1 MGIPSY
7 FSFIIKNHQKIITTL
22 QNIRNQPLSQTFHHL
37 FFDANSIIYDAFHKL
52 AKEYSETHN
61 PELLNQQTFFQ
72 TLSENVI
79 QILEQ
84 HIQFIQ
90 PEHTLFIAF
99 DGIPPPAKIVQQ
111 RSRRFKTKH
120 LEKLTAEFLSQI
132 TSNPVSNQ
140 PSNPQQQQQQQQK
153 PPTFPWQT
161 NMITPGTS
169 FMIFLSNQLEKYF
182 QTHLK
187 NNKTKTKTNTK
198 IQILSTSEHPGE
210 GEHKIFQYLRENP
223 PEPNENIAIYGL
235 DSDLIMLSLL
245 SFPNIYIFREAPVFL
260 SNKIDLILIKNQHH
274 NHNTQ
279 SQNQPQTHSA
289 NQESYFLDINQFKT
303 AIQETTHK
311 VYDYV
316 FMCFLLGNDFLP
328 HIACLN
334 LRNQGLHTLL
344 KYYSQTN
351 PTLINP
357 ITLDIQWNDL
367 HKLLKPI
374 AKQERELLIQENAAF
389 SKMPYPV
396 YGKTQPNKTQQTKT
410 QNENKT
416 ETENKT
422 PEIKTAN
429 KNDIQEYIQNAPYF
443 FSKPIRQYI
452 QPECKNDTWKQR
464 YHEIYNH
471 ACPKRYLKQMHDT
484 WHYYLGNIT
493 QLAHTTMHPPLLS
506 DMVEVLDSQTHQ
518 TQTPTQIFENLT
530 PLTEF
535 HFQSNQEYLAYVLSD
550 EPMHYHFG
558 FEKFLWEV
566 SVYSQCLPVS

>member
-22 QNIRNQPLSQTFHHL
+22 QNIRNQPLSQSFHHL

-61 PELLNQQTFFQ
+61 PDLLNQQSFFQ

-90 PEHTLFIAF
+90 PEQTLFIAF

-140 PSNPQQQQQQQQK
+140 PQPQQPQQ

-161 NMITPGTS
+161 NMITPGTP
-169 FMIFLSNQLEKYF
+169 FMIFLSNQLENYF

-187 NNKTKTKTNTK
+187 NNKTKTNTK

-223 PEPNENIAIYGL
+223 PKPNENIAIYGL

-245 SFPNIYIFREAPVFL
+245 SVPNIYIFREAPVFL
-260 SNKIDLILIKNQHH
+260 SNKIDLILIKNQHQ

-279 SQNQPQTHSA
+279 SQTHSA
-289 NQESYFLDINQFKT
+289 SNQESYFLDINQFKT

-351 PTLINP
+351 PTLVDP
-357 ITLDIQWNDL
+357 KTLEIQWHDL

-396 YGKTQPNKTQQTKT
+396 YGK
-410 QNENKT
+410 
-416 ETENKT
+416 NKT
-422 PEIKTAN
+422 PEN
-429 KNDIQEYIQNAPYF
+429 KNQISKSEIQEYIQNAPYF

-506 DMVEVLDSQTHQ
+506 DMVEVLDSQTQ
-518 TQTPTQIFENLT
+518 NNPQQAFENIP

-566 SVYSQCLPVS
+566 SVYS

>member
-61 PELLNQQTFFQ
+61 PDLLEQSIFFQ
-72 TLSENVI
+72 LLSENVI

-90 PEHTLFIAF
+90 PEQTLFIAF

-120 LEKLTAEFLSQI
+120 LEKLTAEFLSKL

-140 PSNPQQQQQQQQK
+140 SSDPPQQQQNPQ
-153 PPTFPWQT
+153 PPTKTFPWQT
-161 NMITPGTS
+161 NMITPGTP
-169 FMIFLSNQLEKYF
+169 FMIFLSNQLENYF

-187 NNKTKTKTNTK
+187 NNKAKTNTK

-210 GEHKIFQYLRENP
+210 GEHKIFLYLRENP
-223 PEPNENIAIYGL
+223 PKPNENIAIYGL

-260 SNKIDLILIKNQHH
+260 SNKIDHILIKNQHQ

-279 SQNQPQTHSA
+279 NHNQNQPQTQSA
-289 NQESYFLDINQFKT
+289 SNQESYFLDINQFKT

-351 PTLINP
+351 PTLVDP
-357 ITLDIQWNDL
+357 KTLEIQWPQL

-396 YGKTQPNKTQQTKT
+396 YGKTQPNKTET
-410 QNENKT
+410 KT
-416 ETENKT
+416 ETKNKT

-429 KNDIQEYIQNAPYF
+429 KSDIQEYIQNAPYF

-464 YHEIYNH
+464 YHEIYNN

-506 DMVEVLDSQTHQ
+506 DMVEILDQNQ
-518 TQTPTQIFENLT
+518 TQNPQQAFENIP

-535 HFQSNQEYLAYVLSD
+535 HFQTNQEYLAYVLSD
-550 EPMHYHFG
+550 ESMHYHFG

-566 SVYSQCLPVS
+566 SVYS

>member
-7 FSFIIKNHQKIITTL
+7 FSFIIKNHPKIITTL
-22 QNIRNQPLSQTFHHL
+22 QNIRSQPLSQSFHHL

-61 PELLNQQTFFQ
+61 PDLLEQQTFFQ
-72 TLSENVI
+72 LLSQNVI

-90 PEHTLFIAF
+90 PEQTLFIAF

-120 LEKLTAEFLSQI
+120 LEKLTAEFLSQL
-132 TSNPVSNQ
+132 TSNQS
-140 PSNPQQQQQQQQK
+140 SDPQQQQPQTQ
-153 PPTFPWQT
+153 PPTKTFPWQT
-161 NMITPGTS
+161 NMITPGTP
-169 FMIFLSNQLEKYF
+169 FMIFLSNQLENYF
-182 QTHLK
+182 QTHIK
-187 NNKTKTKTNTK
+187 QKTKTNTK

-223 PEPNENIAIYGL
+223 PKTNENIAIYGL

-245 SFPNIYIFREAPVFL
+245 SVPNIYIFREAPVFL
-260 SNKIDLILIKNQHH
+260 SNKIDHILIKNQHQ
-274 NHNTQ
+274 NHNNQNNTSNSQTQ
-279 SQNQPQTHSA
+279 SAA

-351 PTLINP
+351 PTLIDHK
-357 ITLDIQWNDL
+357 TLEIQWHDL

-396 YGKTQPNKTQQTKT
+396 YGKSQQTKT
-410 QNENKT
+410 QETKTQNE
-416 ETENKT
+416 
-422 PEIKTAN
+422 TAN
-429 KNDIQEYIQNAPYF
+429 KSDIQEYIQNAPYF

-464 YHEIYNH
+464 YHEIYDH

-484 WHYYLGNIT
+484 WHYYLGNVT

-506 DMVEVLDSQTHQ
+506 DMVETLDQNQKQTST
-518 TQTPTQIFENLT
+518 TQLFENLP

-535 HFQSNQEYLAYVLSD
+535 HFQTNQEYLAYVLSD
-550 EPMHYHFG
+550 EPMNYHFG

-566 SVYSQCLPVS
+566 SVYS

>member
-61 PELLNQQTFFQ
+61 PDLLNQQTFFQ

-132 TSNPVSNQ
+132 TSNPQ
-140 PSNPQQQQQQQQK
+140 EQLPQNTNTK
-153 PPTFPWQT
+153 TFPWQT
-161 NMITPGTS
+161 NMITPGTP
-169 FMIFLSNQLEKYF
+169 FMIFLSNQLENYF

-187 NNKTKTKTNTK
+187 NNKTKTNTK

-223 PEPNENIAIYGL
+223 PKTNENIAIYGL

-245 SFPNIYIFREAPVFL
+245 SVPNIYIFREAPVFL
-260 SNKIDLILIKNQHH
+260 SNKIDHILIKNQHH

-279 SQNQPQTHSA
+279 NHNQNQPQTHSA

-351 PTLINP
+351 PTLVDP
-357 ITLDIQWNDL
+357 KTLEIQWHDL

-410 QNENKT
+410 QNET
-416 ETENKT
+416 Q
-422 PEIKTAN
+422 N
-429 KNDIQEYIQNAPYF
+429 KNQISKSEIQEYIQNAPYF

-506 DMVEVLDSQTHQ
+506 EMVEVLDSQTQ
-518 TQTPTQIFENLT
+518 NNPQQAFENLP

-566 SVYSQCLPVS
+566 SVYS

>member
-52 AKEYSETHN
+52 AKDYSETHN
-61 PELLNQQTFFQ
+61 PDLLEQSIFFQ
-72 TLSENVI
+72 LLSENVI

-90 PEHTLFIAF
+90 PEQTLFIAF

-120 LEKLTAEFLSQI
+120 LEKLTAEFLSHYQQSN
-132 TSNPVSNQ
+132 SNPL
-140 PSNPQQQQQQQQK
+140 SNPQENPSQQQSTK
-153 PPTFPWQT
+153 PFPWQT
-161 NMITPGTS
+161 NMITPGTP

-187 NNKTKTKTNTK
+187 NNKTKTNTK

-223 PEPNENIAIYGL
+223 PKPNENIAIYGL

-245 SFPNIYIFREAPVFL
+245 SVPNIYIFREAPVFL
-260 SNKIDLILIKNQHH
+260 SNKIDHILIKNQHQ

-279 SQNQPQTHSA
+279 NQQNQTQTQSA

-351 PTLINP
+351 PILVDPKTLE
-357 ITLDIQWNDL
+357 IQWHDL

-374 AKQERELLIQENAAF
+374 AKQERELLVQENAAF

-396 YGKTQPNKTQQTKT
+396 YGKNKTPENKNVEPKTETKT
-410 QNENKT
+410 QNPKT
-416 ETENKT
+416 
-422 PEIKTAN
+422 KTAN
-429 KNDIQEYIQNAPYF
+429 KTDIQEYIQNAPYF

-464 YHEIYNH
+464 YHEIYDH

-484 WHYYLGNIT
+484 WHYYLGSVT
-493 QLAHTTMHPPLLS
+493 QLEHTTMHPPLLS
-506 DMVEVLDSQTHQ
+506 DMVEILESQTHNNPQ
-518 TQTPTQIFENLT
+518 QAFENIP
-530 PLTEF
+530 PLIEF
-535 HFQSNQEYLAYVLSD
+535 HFQTNQEYLAYVLSD

-566 SVYSQCLPVS
+566 SVYS

>member
-22 QNIRNQPLSQTFHHL
+22 QNIRNQPLSQSFHHL

-61 PELLNQQTFFQ
+61 PDLLVQQTFFQ
-72 TLSENVI
+72 TLSQNVI

-90 PEHTLFIAF
+90 PEQTLFIAF

-120 LEKLTAEFLSQI
+120 LEKLTAEFLSQL
-132 TSNPVSNQ
+132 TSNPVSNP
-140 PSNPQQQQQQQQK
+140 PSNQSSDPQPQKQQQQ
-153 PPTFPWQT
+153 PPNFPWQT
-161 NMITPGTS
+161 NMITPGTP
-169 FMIFLSNQLEKYF
+169 FMIFLSNELENYF
-182 QTHLK
+182 HLK
-187 NNKTKTKTNTK
+187 NNKAKTNTK

-223 PEPNENIAIYGL
+223 PKTNENIAIYGL

-245 SFPNIYIFREAPVFL
+245 SVPNIYIFREAPVFL
-260 SNKIDLILIKNQHH
+260 SNKIDHILIKNQHQ
-274 NHNTQ
+274 NH
-279 SQNQPQTHSA
+279 SQTHSQTQSAA

-351 PTLINP
+351 PTLIHP
-357 ITLDIQWNDL
+357 TTLEIQWHDL

-396 YGKTQPNKTQQTKT
+396 YGKSQQTKT
-410 QNENKT
+410 QETK
-416 ETENKT
+416 TENKT
-422 PEIKTAN
+422 QNETAN
-429 KNDIQEYIQNAPYF
+429 KSDIQEYIQNAPYF

-464 YHEIYNH
+464 YHEIYDH

-484 WHYYLGNIT
+484 WHYYLGNVT

-506 DMVEVLDSQTHQ
+506 DMVEILDQNQT
-518 TQTPTQIFENLT
+518 TQNNPQQSFENLP
-530 PLTEF
+530 PLIEF
-535 HFQSNQEYLAYVLSD
+535 HFQTNQEYLAYVLSD

-566 SVYSQCLPVS
+566 SVYS